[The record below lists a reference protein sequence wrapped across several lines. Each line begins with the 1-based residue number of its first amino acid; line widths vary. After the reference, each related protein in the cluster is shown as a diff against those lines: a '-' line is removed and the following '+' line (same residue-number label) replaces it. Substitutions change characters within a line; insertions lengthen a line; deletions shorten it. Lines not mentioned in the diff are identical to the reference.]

1 MKARDLT
8 TESKSGSGCLIV
20 ALDTGRWLLIQRSDY
35 VPMPLTWSLPG
46 GRTDPG
52 ESPDRTA
59 RREVEEEIGLDLKS
73 TRLRLIHTND
83 TYAPR
88 FRFYTF
94 AAVVDEEFEP
104 LLNWESASYEWCDM
118 SALPEP
124 LHWGV
129 SQLTNHAKA
138 MAKLSDFVKEQKQGP
153 RKWHARDLAPG
164 QR

>member
-1 MKARDLT
+1 MKAKDLT
-8 TESKSGSGCLIV
+8 AERKSGAGCLIV

-35 VPMPLTWSLPG
+35 VAMPLTWSIPG

-52 ESPDRTA
+52 ESPDKTA
-59 RREVEEEIGLDLKS
+59 RREIEEEIGLDLSK
-73 TRLRLIHTND
+73 TRIRLIHTND

-94 AAVVDEEFEP
+94 AATVDEEFDP
-104 LLNWESASYEWCDM
+104 LLNWESSDYKWC
-118 SALPEP
+118 SPARLPEN

-129 SQLTNHAKA
+129 SQLVTSSHAMKR
-138 MAKLSDFVKEQKQGP
+138 LDQFIRDRKQGTN
-153 RKWHARDLAPG
+153 KWHARDLAQA